1 MIRLILIGT
10 GNVATHLYDAFLNT
24 KDATV
29 VQVYGRSQSSLLPFS
44 KKTPVTTT
52 IETLMPADIYIIT
65 ISDDAISDFSKKLV
79 LQNKLVVH
87 TSGGVAMDVLFERN
101 KKGVFYPL
109 QTFTKGKTIDFTQ
122 IPICIEAE
130 NENDYKLLEKLG
142 NSISEK
148 VVRIP
153 SEKRRVLHLAAVFV
167 NNFVNF
173 MYIAGN
179 DIAIENDLDF
189 DLLKPLIAETATKI
203 KTLLPE
209 QAQTGPA
216 KRNDKETIQK
226 HLDLLRNSEY
236 KELYTQITKAI
247 INRYGK
253 KL

>member
-24 KDATV
+24 KDVTV

-52 IETLMPADIYIIT
+52 IEALMPADIYIIA

-79 LQNKLVVH
+79 LQNKLVAH
-87 TSGGVAMDVLFERN
+87 TSGSVAMDVLSNRN

-109 QTFTKGKTIDFTQ
+109 QTFTKGKKIDFTQ

-130 NENDYKLLEKLG
+130 NETDYKLLEKLG
-142 NSISEK
+142 KHISKK

-179 DIAIENDLDF
+179 DIASENDLDF
-189 DLLKPLIAETATKI
+189 DLLKPLLIETAYKV
-203 KTLLPE
+203 KTLSPE
-209 QAQTGPA
+209 KAQTGPA
-216 KRNDKETIQK
+216 KRNDTKTIQK
-226 HLDLLRNSEY
+226 QLDLLRNSEY
-236 KELYTQITKAI
+236 KELYTHITKAI